1 MVKDE
6 NFVLLARIDD
16 LCRRADRGEIT
27 VSCFLTPK
35 EKRVVLR
42 HMASKGMIGRCLMYG
57 GYAEAER
64 CRAYILPDYISD
76 ADDFADIEPYMEKKD
91 IVALRILGS
100 GYRRLTH
107 RDYLGSILGLGI
119 EREVL
124 GDIVF
129 EDSDDESAILF
140 CDAVIAD
147 FLLCELKKIANDTV
161 KVKKAEISRNFVPK
175 REFAHI
181 SDTVASARI
190 DSVVAALCSLSRE
203 KAAAAVNSGIVEVD
217 YEVETRQERFVA
229 PPCIV
234 SVRGYGKFRV
244 NSVSEQT
251 RRGRFRLSADRY
263 I

>member
-16 LCRRADRGEIT
+16 LCRRADRGEIA

-35 EKRVVLR
+35 ENRVVLR
-42 HMASKGMIGRCLMYG
+42 HIASKGMTGRCLMYG
-57 GYAEAER
+57 GYTEAER

-76 ADDFADIEPYMEKKD
+76 AKDFADIEPYIENRD

-100 GYRRLTH
+100 GYTILTH

-119 EREVL
+119 EREVI

-129 EDSDDESAILF
+129 DDSEDESAIVF

-147 FLLCELKKIANDTV
+147 FLLSELKKIANDTV
-161 KVKKAEISRNFVPK
+161 KLKKAELSQDFVPK
-175 REFAHI
+175 REFAKV

-190 DSVVAALCSLSRE
+190 DAIVAALCSLSRE
-203 KAAAAVNSGIVEVD
+203 KASAAVNAGIVEVD
-217 YEVETRQERFVA
+217 YEVETRQDRLID

-234 SVRGYGKFRV
+234 SVRGYGKFRI

>member
-1 MVKDE
+1 MVRDE
-6 NFVLLARIDD
+6 NAVLLARIDD
-16 LCRRADRGEIT
+16 LCRRADRGEIA
-27 VSCFLTPK
+27 VSCFLSPK
-35 EKRVVLR
+35 EKKIVMR
-42 HMASKGMIGRCLMYG
+42 HIALKGMNGRCLMYG
-57 GYAEAER
+57 GYAEADR

-76 ADDFADIEPYMEKKD
+76 ANNFSDIEPYLEGAD
-91 IVALRILGS
+91 IVSLRILGS
-100 GYRRLTH
+100 GYRKLTH
-107 RDYLGSILGLGI
+107 RDYLGSLLGLGI

-129 EDSDDESAILF
+129 DDSENESAIVF

-147 FLLCELKKIANDTV
+147 FLICELKKIANDTV
-161 KVKKAEISRNFVPK
+161 KVQKTEIASDFVPK

-190 DSVVAALCSLSRE
+190 DAVVAALCSLSRE
-203 KAAAAVNSGIVEVD
+203 KAAIAVNAGIVEVD
-217 YEVETRQERFVA
+217 YETETRQDHPIE

-234 SVRGYGKFRV
+234 SIRGYGKFRI

-251 RRGRFRLSADRY
+251 RRGRFRLNADKY

>member
-6 NFVLLARIDD
+6 NAVLLARIDD
-16 LCRRADRGEIT
+16 LCRRAERGEIA
-27 VSCFLTPK
+27 VSCFLSPK
-35 EKRVVLR
+35 ENRVVLR
-42 HMASKGMIGRCLMYG
+42 HIASKGMTGRCLMYG
-57 GYAEAER
+57 GYKDAER

-76 ADDFADIEPYMEKKD
+76 AEVFSDISPYLEKED
-91 IVALRILGS
+91 IVSLQIIGS
-100 GYRRLTH
+100 GYRKLSH

-129 EDSDDESAILF
+129 EDTENESAILF

-147 FLLCELKKIANDTV
+147 FLICELKKIANDTV
-161 KVKKAEISRNFVPK
+161 KLKKTEISADFVPK

-190 DSVVAALCSLSRE
+190 DAVVAAICSLSRE
-203 KAAAAVNSGIVEVD
+203 KAAMAVNSGIVEVD
-217 YEVETRQERFVA
+217 YETETRQDRPVN

-234 SVRGYGKFRV
+234 SVRGYGKFRI

-251 RRGRFRLSADRY
+251 RRGRYRLNADKY

>member
-16 LCRRADRGEIT
+16 LCRRADRGEIA
-27 VSCFLTPK
+27 VSCFLSPK

-42 HMASKGMIGRCLMYG
+42 YMASKGMSGRCITYG
-57 GYAEAER
+57 GYNEAER
-64 CRAYILPDYISD
+64 CRAYILPDYVSD
-76 ADDFADIEPYMEKKD
+76 AEDFSDIEPYLEKND
-91 IVALRILGS
+91 IVALRIIGS
-100 GYRRLTH
+100 GYRKLTH
-107 RDYLGSILGLGI
+107 RDYLGSVLGLGI

-129 EDSDDESAILF
+129 EDTEDESAVIF

-161 KVKKAEISRNFVPK
+161 KVKKAEISRDFLPK
-175 REFAHI
+175 REFAHV
-181 SDTVASARI
+181 SDTVASSRI
-190 DSVVAALCSLSRE
+190 DCIVASLCSLSRE
-203 KAAAAVNSGIVEVD
+203 KAAMAVNAGIVEVD
-217 YEVETRQERFVA
+217 YEVETRQDHSIN

-234 SVRGYGKFRV
+234 SVRGYGKFRI

-251 RRGRFRLSADRY
+251 RRGRFRLSADKY